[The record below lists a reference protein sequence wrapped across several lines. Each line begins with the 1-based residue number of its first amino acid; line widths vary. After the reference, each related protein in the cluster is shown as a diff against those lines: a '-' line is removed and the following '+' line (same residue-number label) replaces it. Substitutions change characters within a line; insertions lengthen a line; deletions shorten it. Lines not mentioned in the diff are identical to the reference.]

1 MPLRCVS
8 SWLCTNV
15 FSVHQVSAVT
25 FYFTEEWH
33 SISPLGILIVRTTSS
48 SFAREAA
55 ENAASRLKNSA
66 VWGQCHLEHRDVQEW
81 LLAYCLEY
89 AYAKMWK
96 EWSNVGLQDALD
108 WILLFA
114 GWPWGRGRPSGSL
127 SLGSCFHVSSCRN
140 NDKCLE
146 ELNAK
151 KNGQKQICVRTK
163 RCAHLSNTENQNLSD
178 GLSVSKTKRPHITIK
193 WFGCSPKIQVQDLNV
208 PSLWSMCVIWPDWN
222 CKCIYQLVE
231 MFSLWGLC

>member
-1 MPLRCVS
+1 MRWVFPQLVISTYAPRVS

-25 FYFTEEWH
+25 FYFIEVWH
-33 SISPLGILIVRTTSS
+33 SISPLGILIVRITHS

-55 ENAASRLKNSA
+55 ENAASRLNTT
-66 VWGQCHLEHRDVQEW
+66 
-81 LLAYCLEY
+81 
-89 AYAKMWK
+89 
-96 EWSNVGLQDALD
+96 
-108 WILLFA
+108 FA

-151 KNGQKQICVRTK
+151 KKW
-163 RCAHLSNTENQNLSD
+163 
-178 GLSVSKTKRPHITIK
+178 SKTNMRTYQEVRASFKHRK
-193 WFGCSPKIQVQDLNV
+193 PKSEVMGSVYPRQR
-208 PSLWSMCVIWPDWN
+208 
-222 CKCIYQLVE
+222 
-231 MFSLWGLC
+231 GLISQ

>member
-66 VWGQCHLEHRDVQEW
+66 VWGQCHLEHRDVH
-81 LLAYCLEY
+81 
-89 AYAKMWK
+89 
-96 EWSNVGLQDALD
+96 VGLQENRLD
-108 WILLFA
+108 FLLPPKSIRTDLPYRQGRFRGLFWGFSTRISILPGFFTKKILIEGLPTFFVTSYISA
-114 GWPWGRGRPSGSL
+114 FYFLPFFFPIFRQKTSNIFFHHHPGYRVSEYEPFSSD
-127 SLGSCFHVSSCRN
+127 LGF
-140 NDKCLE
+140 
-146 ELNAK
+146 
-151 KNGQKQICVRTK
+151 T
-163 RCAHLSNTENQNLSD
+163 
-178 GLSVSKTKRPHITIK
+178 
-193 WFGCSPKIQVQDLNV
+193 
-208 PSLWSMCVIWPDWN
+208 
-222 CKCIYQLVE
+222 
-231 MFSLWGLC
+231 

>member
-151 KNGQKQICVRTK
+151 KMVKNKYAYVPRGARIFQTQ
-163 RCAHLSNTENQNLSD
+163 
-178 GLSVSKTKRPHITIK
+178 KTK
-193 WFGCSPKIQVQDLNV
+193 
-208 PSLWSMCVIWPDWN
+208 IWVMGSVYPR
-222 CKCIYQLVE
+222 QR
-231 MFSLWGLC
+231 GLISQ